1 LDNQLALQSNKQSN
15 LKVDNMTLESMMLE
29 YQKKIDIDKT
39 VSEEK
44 KKEGLK

>member
-1 LDNQLALQSNKQSN
+1 
-15 LKVDNMTLESMMLE
+15 MTLESMMLE